1 MSGQSSTLPVWRSG
15 WTQKARRN
23 RPSRRIRPIK
33 IDFIRV
39 KSEGHPASAIFRL
52 DRPVSGKA

>member
-1 MSGQSSTLPVWRSG
+1 MSGRSSTLPDWQG
-15 WTQKARRN
+15 AWTQKACRN